1 MSTEQKNNHSNNGT
15 RNAGAVLGAV
25 SVLVALFYVSA
36 DSFGYKLPGWLN
48 LSILLVLAI
57 VSVVLA
63 GILMGIEHLFAK
75 NITNFFGKEEFH
87 TDIKLFICPLIL
99 IVIISMFTFPFVN
112 SNYENTANKNAVTCE
127 SKAPEKKKKSETTE
141 KKSSNKKKTTAG
153 KSVTSNCKTN
163 KNASS
168 ESNASNDTKDSEDKA
183 KIDNEKR
190 ICINRFITFVMIAT
204 IFYIAQLR
212 KTAMKNEYDETKI
225 ELDYMHERN
234 RYVNYDSNNPNSVV
248 EERKEFTEKKET
260 LKYYNSMKNNYEAIT
275 ILFVFISL
283 IMGFSKL
290 G

>member
-1 MSTEQKNNHSNNGT
+1 MSTEPNNNHSNTGT

-25 SVLVALFYVSA
+25 SVLVALFYVSEYL
-36 DSFGYKLPGWLN
+36 FGYNLPGWLN
-48 LSILLVLAI
+48 FSILLALTCVLALI
-57 VSVVLA
+57 I
-63 GILMGIEHLFAK
+63 ILIFSFSKKIA
-75 NITNFFGKEEFH
+75 NFLGKKEFH

-99 IVIISMFTFPFVN
+99 IVTISMLSFTIESYN
-112 SNYENTANKNAVTCE
+112 CGNTANKNAVTCE
-127 SKAPEKKKKSETTE
+127 SKAPEKKKKSEKTE
-141 KKSSNKKKTTAG
+141 KKSSNKKKTTVG
-153 KSVTSNCKTN
+153 KSVTSNSKTN

-168 ESNASNDTKDSEDKA
+168 GSNASKDTKDPEDKA
-183 KIDNEKR
+183 KIKSEEQAFL
-190 ICINRFITFVMIAT
+190 NRSITFVVIVA

-212 KTAMKNEYDETKI
+212 KTAMKNEYDEIKTD
-225 ELDYMHERN
+225 LDYMHERN

-260 LKYYNSMKNNYEAIT
+260 LKYYSSMKNNYEAIT